1 MDSEPIT
8 PTPPV
13 ACGLG
18 LVLYIR
24 FRERIYCI
32 HSGVHT
38 FMVLRRLR
46 YVTADTCEAREKHVT
61 PHPPCDPVVCGLG
74 LVN

>member
-8 PTPPV
+8 PTPPHV

-24 FRERIYCI
+24 FMERIYCI

-38 FMVLRRLR
+38 FIVLRRLR
-46 YVTADTCEAREKHVT
+46 YVTADTCEAREKH
-61 PHPPCDPVVCGLG
+61 PCDPVVCGLG

>member
-1 MDSEPIT
+1 MFVEDSEPIT

-24 FRERIYCI
+24 FMEKISCI
-32 HSGVHT
+32 NSVHR
-38 FMVLRRLR
+38 FMVL
-46 YVTADTCEAREKHVT
+46 EKLHIIY
-61 PHPPCDPVVCGLG
+61 L
-74 LVN
+74 